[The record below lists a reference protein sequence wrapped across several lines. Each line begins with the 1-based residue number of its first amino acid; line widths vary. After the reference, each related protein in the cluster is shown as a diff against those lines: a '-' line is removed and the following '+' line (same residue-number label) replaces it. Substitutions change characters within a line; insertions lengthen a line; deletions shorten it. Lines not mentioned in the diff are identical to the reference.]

1 MSQINF
7 GKVQQLGRA
16 LMLPVAVLP
25 LAGLLLRL
33 GQPDVL
39 NIKVI
44 AEAGDAI
51 FGNLPILFA
60 IGVAVGFA
68 KDNAGAAGLAGGLGY
83 LVLAAIL
90 KTMEHVGAD
99 GKPEKLDMGV
109 LGGIVIG
116 ITAGLLYNRYK
127 DVKLPSYLAFF
138 GGRRFVPIITGVV
151 SVAQGIFFGYV
162 WAPIQHVIFAIGQWA
177 VDAGPVGV
185 FLYGVLNRLL
195 LVTGLHHVPNNLV
208 WFVFGNYTGAD
219 GKVATGDLHRF
230 FAGDPHAGI
239 FMTGFFPVMMFGLP
253 AACLAMYRTAKPENR
268 KAVGGLLFSMALT
281 AFLTGVTEPVEFA
294 FVFLA
299 PALYAVHAIL
309 TGLAFVIV
317 NALHI
322 RLGFGFSAGV
332 IDYIIAYGIAEN
344 PLLLFPVGAAY
355 FVLYYVVFT
364 FCIRYFNLATPGREA
379 ADADAT
385 EQPVIAGEAE
395 RALAFI
401 RALGG
406 AKNLL
411 NVDGCTTRL
420 RLTTGTNNLV
430 DEAAL
435 KSLGSKGVVHLGNA
449 SLQVIIGP
457 EAELLA
463 NSIRAALAA
472 GGGAAPSLA
481 KTASPAVSST
491 KAANVASIDRAAWL
505 AALGGEG
512 NLRQAE
518 TVAGTRLRAE
528 LVDADRVDEGALKR
542 LGAHAIMRFSSTLV
556 HVIVGP
562 TSADL
567 AAALVAV

>member
-185 FLYGVLNRLL
+185 FLY
-195 LVTGLHHVPNNLV
+195 
-208 WFVFGNYTGAD
+208 
-219 GKVATGDLHRF
+219 
-230 FAGDPHAGI
+230 
-239 FMTGFFPVMMFGLP
+239 
-253 AACLAMYRTAKPENR
+253 
-268 KAVGGLLFSMALT
+268 
-281 AFLTGVTEPVEFA
+281 
-294 FVFLA
+294 
-299 PALYAVHAIL
+299 
-309 TGLAFVIV
+309 
-317 NALHI
+317 
-322 RLGFGFSAGV
+322 
-332 IDYIIAYGIAEN
+332 
-344 PLLLFPVGAAY
+344 
-355 FVLYYVVFT
+355 
-364 FCIRYFNLATPGREA
+364 
-379 ADADAT
+379 
-385 EQPVIAGEAE
+385 
-395 RALAFI
+395 
-401 RALGG
+401 
-406 AKNLL
+406 
-411 NVDGCTTRL
+411 
-420 RLTTGTNNLV
+420 
-430 DEAAL
+430 
-435 KSLGSKGVVHLGNA
+435 
-449 SLQVIIGP
+449 
-457 EAELLA
+457 
-463 NSIRAALAA
+463 
-472 GGGAAPSLA
+472 
-481 KTASPAVSST
+481 
-491 KAANVASIDRAAWL
+491 
-505 AALGGEG
+505 
-512 NLRQAE
+512 
-518 TVAGTRLRAE
+518 
-528 LVDADRVDEGALKR
+528 
-542 LGAHAIMRFSSTLV
+542 
-556 HVIVGP
+556 
-562 TSADL
+562 
-567 AAALVAV
+567 